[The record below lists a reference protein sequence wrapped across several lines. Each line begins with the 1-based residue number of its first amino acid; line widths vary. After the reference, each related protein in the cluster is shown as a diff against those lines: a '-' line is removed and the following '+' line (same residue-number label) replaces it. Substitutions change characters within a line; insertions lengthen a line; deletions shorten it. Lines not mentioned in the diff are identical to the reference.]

1 MTVHDMP
8 VSSLR
13 RLVSLAT
20 GLGLLAWAI
29 AGCGLIPRHVP
40 RASDQWSNGALLGT
54 AILNNQV
61 ALQVDRAGNCAIVWV
76 GLAHKLHFARLD
88 RQGEIVD
95 QRSLELRSDAAQ
107 KPRLL
112 MDSAGQ
118 LHLTWLE
125 SHGEEKG
132 LCYAQIND
140 RGHVVI
146 PPVRLTGPGDK
157 VGHSR
162 AVLNE
167 PAGRIEVFWSDSVSS
182 TPGVYHLAL
191 DLQGKIVAP
200 SSLIVPQGL
209 KPDAQMDGDGF
220 VHLVW
225 SQGTTTK
232 EKKIFYA
239 VYDPAGHFMSEWTEI
254 ASFVVAPG
262 QVLHGPIA
270 GIDKENGY
278 IFWAIESRA
287 RESMVS
293 HAFHT
298 TFSLGQLERRTVA
311 EIQAPDQDAPQFD
324 PDRGRFNYYYTPP
337 HEGGSGMVPLSVA
350 DTDFLASP
358 SATGGQQAELAV
370 AFNARVYARNTDALQ
385 IAVLTFREG
394 RLVNSQIV
402 NDSQAASLQPNV
414 ATDANHNLHLVWI
427 DTAGFNRYQVVYAST
442 SPQVKATLNRMTIYD
457 VVNKVLSMA
466 MSAVSA
472 LFFIPLVLGWMLV
485 PMGWLLISTLSTSAS
500 EVSDRRGQIA
510 LGVAMLLHVGGKQL
524 FFPSLLARFSFAP
537 LLPSSAGLFLGR
549 WILPLLLAA
558 LSAVVMWAYLK
569 RARSPSILIAYLIY
583 AAVDALLTLVIYVG
597 LATG

>member
-20 GLGLLAWAI
+20 GLGLLAWTI

-61 ALQVDRAGNCAIVWV
+61 A
-76 GLAHKLHFARLD
+76 F
-88 RQGEIVD
+88 
-95 QRSLELRSDAAQ
+95 
-107 KPRLL
+107 
-112 MDSAGQ
+112 
-118 LHLTWLE
+118 
-125 SHGEEKG
+125 
-132 LCYAQIND
+132 
-140 RGHVVI
+140 
-146 PPVRLTGPGDK
+146 
-157 VGHSR
+157 
-162 AVLNE
+162 
-167 PAGRIEVFWSDSVSS
+167 
-182 TPGVYHLAL
+182 
-191 DLQGKIVAP
+191 
-200 SSLIVPQGL
+200 
-209 KPDAQMDGDGF
+209 
-220 VHLVW
+220 
-225 SQGTTTK
+225 
-232 EKKIFYA
+232 
-239 VYDPAGHFMSEWTEI
+239 
-254 ASFVVAPG
+254 
-262 QVLHGPIA
+262 
-270 GIDKENGY
+270 
-278 IFWAIESRA
+278 
-287 RESMVS
+287 
-293 HAFHT
+293 
-298 TFSLGQLERRTVA
+298 
-311 EIQAPDQDAPQFD
+311 
-324 PDRGRFNYYYTPP
+324 
-337 HEGGSGMVPLSVA
+337 
-350 DTDFLASP
+350 FLAFP

-370 AFNARVYARNTDALQ
+370 AFNARVYARNSDALQ
-385 IAVLTFREG
+385 IVVLTFREG
-394 RLVNSQIV
+394 RLVDYQIV

-414 ATDANHNLHLVWI
+414 ATDADHNLHLVWI

-442 SPQVKATLNRMTIYD
+442 SQQVKATLNQITMYD

-597 LATG
+597 LATE